1 MSIRIVVATSAI
13 ALIWISAPLARADE
27 ASKQRVLAELVEV
40 MQYDR
45 MMDQMGE
52 VSATQLVTQMKGMH
66 PELDAET
73 EAKLRELARNY
84 MAEIMGDMG
93 SMVSAILSKHFN
105 EEELR
110 ELLAFHRSPV
120 GQKSIEK
127 MPLIM
132 QESITLTQQK
142 TMASVPELTERMRA
156 LIEEMKAK
164 SGQ

>member
-1 MSIRIVVATSAI
+1 MSIRIVVATLAI
-13 ALIWISAPLARADE
+13 ALIWMSAPLARADE
-27 ASKQRVLAELVEV
+27 ASKQKVLAELVEV

-52 VSATQLVTQMKGMH
+52 VTATQLVTQLKGRH
-66 PELDAET
+66 PEIDAET
-73 EAKLRELARNY
+73 EAKLRELGRNY
-84 MAEIMGDMG
+84 FSELMGDMG
-93 SMVSAILSKHFN
+93 SMVSEILSRHFN

-120 GQKSIEK
+120 GQKSLEK

-132 QESITLTQQK
+132 QESMTWVQQK
-142 TMASVPELTERMRA
+142 TMASVPGLTERMRA
-156 LIEEMKAK
+156 LIDEMEAK